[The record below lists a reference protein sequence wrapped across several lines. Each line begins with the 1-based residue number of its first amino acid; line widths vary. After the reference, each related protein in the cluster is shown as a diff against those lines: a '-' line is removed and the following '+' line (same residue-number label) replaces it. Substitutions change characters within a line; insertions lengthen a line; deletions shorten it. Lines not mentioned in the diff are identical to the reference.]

1 MSANPVLSCFQLRGP
16 GSQGCSDRV
25 TVRQSLLHNPRASA
39 PPHVP
44 VIPYFIRHRFYILTT
59 SLCSSSWMHR
69 LVWLVSGCVVDG
81 ELSMIH
87 SSGPINGVARR
98 NPSST
103 LHSNENQGFPETQ
116 NQRAKPWLQSPWTR
130 SDSINLQITSSAT
143 KLQSPKLFAISTH
156 PKPAAPACVFTS
168 LSCPSQQ
175 LRHPLAPRLLS
186 SVMSPI
192 SSHPASQQSQPPET
206 PENDFDRILEK
217 MSLDDGS
224 QPLGGNRRNTDEH
237 TTIPSGLNLSGFSSD
252 RLGMPVEADTAAES
266 ATEAGLHTCRSGGS
280 RDLSLDLLTIRV
292 FDPLTSALFQM
303 ATSESAGGQTSP
315 PPLPAREAPTDQG
328 DKLDRIADDDGA
340 LLTS

>member
-1 MSANPVLSCFQLRGP
+1 MAA
-16 GSQGCSDRV
+16 V
-25 TVRQSLLHNPRASA
+25 TVDK
-39 PPHVP
+39 
-44 VIPYFIRHRFYILTT
+44 IRFYQ
-59 SLCSSSWMHR
+59 
-69 LVWLVSGCVVDG
+69 
-81 ELSMIH
+81 
-87 SSGPINGVARR
+87 
-98 NPSST
+98 PSDH
-103 LHSNENQGFPETQ
+103 LECNQATKPETPRNLHTPQ
-116 NQRAKPWLQSPWTR
+116 TR
-130 SDSINLQITSSAT
+130 STR
-143 KLQSPKLFAISTH
+143 
-156 PKPAAPACVFTS
+156 
-168 LSCPSQQ
+168 
-175 LRHPLAPRLLS
+175 LRFHFLIL
-186 SVMSPI
+186 
-192 SSHPASQQSQPPET
+192 QQSQPPET

-224 QPLGGNRRNTDEH
+224 QPLGGNRRNTDED

-303 ATSESAGGQTSP
+303 ATSESAGGQTSS

>member
-1 MSANPVLSCFQLRGP
+1 
-16 GSQGCSDRV
+16 
-25 TVRQSLLHNPRASA
+25 
-39 PPHVP
+39 
-44 VIPYFIRHRFYILTT
+44 
-59 SLCSSSWMHR
+59 
-69 LVWLVSGCVVDG
+69 
-81 ELSMIH
+81 
-87 SSGPINGVARR
+87 
-98 NPSST
+98 
-103 LHSNENQGFPETQ
+103 
-116 NQRAKPWLQSPWTR
+116 
-130 SDSINLQITSSAT
+130 
-143 KLQSPKLFAISTH
+143 
-156 PKPAAPACVFTS
+156 
-168 LSCPSQQ
+168 
-175 LRHPLAPRLLS
+175 
-186 SVMSPI
+186 MSPI

-224 QPLGGNRRNTDEH
+224 QPLGGNRRNTDED

-303 ATSESAGGQTSP
+303 ATSESAGGQTSS